1 MNDYS
6 KKYDSLIKSVK
17 DWQNTW
23 ASYLQFD
30 EQYSDPNRF
39 KNRNY
44 SSLFEE
50 RERKR
55 FNLELPKVIYQIFYL
70 SDFDFKLILIF
81 NLLISSA
88 RKNSTRFSS
97 SFY

>member
-1 MNDYS
+1 MKDYS
-6 KKYDSLIKSVK
+6 EKYDDLIKSIK

-23 ASYLQFD
+23 ASFLQFD

-50 RERKR
+50 RERRRYKT
-55 FNLELPKVIYQIFYL
+55 ELPKVTFTLFGFIFSL
-70 SDFDFKLILIF
+70 F
-81 NLLISSA
+81 
-88 RKNSTRFSS
+88 
-97 SFY
+97 